1 MQGAWAQSLVG
12 ELRSHMLHVL
22 AEKKKKK
29 LYMSFPI
36 KNSRG
41 FPGGPVAKT
50 LCSQYRGPGFNA
62 GQESRSHITQ
72 LKRSHMPQLRFGAAK
87 ITTTELVDEI
97 PKSRNH

>member
-12 ELRSHMLHVL
+12 ELRSHMPHVL
-22 AEKKKKK
+22 AEKKKK

-50 LCSQYRGPGFNA
+50 LCSQCRGSGFNA

-72 LKRSHMPQLRFGAAK
+72 LKRSYMPQLRFGAAK

-97 PKSRNH
+97 PQSRNH